1 MPPAAPFPPSPP
13 PHAMS
18 HCVPSTDGHT
28 RIVGGAE
35 YNSRFYEFLVSMQTA
50 SGFHYCGGTLISSHW
65 VLTAAHC
72 TVRIGSIVRVGVGK
86 LSEASGTD
94 ACVQTRTVKHVIDH
108 PECVRSTRP
117 THARAR
123 TDAAGALLHRYDS
136 NTVEHDIAIVELQVL
151 CYA

>member
-1 MPPAAPFPPSPP
+1 MLRRTPPQPTRLESHREHTLVPQL
-13 PHAMS
+13 HAMRRKAEES
-18 HCVPSTDGHT
+18 NPDIAVHT
-28 RIVGGAE
+28 
-35 YNSRFYEFLVSMQTA
+35 LVA
-50 SGFHYCGGTLISSHW
+50 NE
-65 VLTAAHC
+65 
-72 TVRIGSIVRVGVGK
+72 RVGVGK